1 MQRNILKRTHVDK
14 KMNQKIKDE
23 SKSKKLTNDD
33 VIYQALE
40 FYFSDPSINDKLH
53 EEDIYT
59 QRINQLTKAVES
71 LSQNVGSMDENISNR
86 LDVLVEY
93 NESPDYLKN
102 L

>member
-1 MQRNILKRTHVDK
+1 MQRNILKRLHVDK
-14 KMNQKIKDE
+14 KMNQKIKDV

-40 FYFSDPSINDKLH
+40 FYFSDTSNNDKLH

>member
-1 MQRNILKRTHVDK
+1 MQRNILKRLHVDK
-14 KMNQKIKDE
+14 KMNQKIKDV

-40 FYFSDPSINDKLH
+40 FYFSDTSTNDKLH

-59 QRINQLTKAVES
+59 QRINQLTKALES
-71 LSQNVGSMDENISNR
+71 LIQNVGSMDENISNR